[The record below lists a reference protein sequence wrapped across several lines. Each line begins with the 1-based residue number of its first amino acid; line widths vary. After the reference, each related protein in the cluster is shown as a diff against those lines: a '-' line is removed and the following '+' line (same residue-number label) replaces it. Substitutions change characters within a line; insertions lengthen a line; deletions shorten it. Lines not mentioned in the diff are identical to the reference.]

1 VTSIGVWIGS
11 AALVIAGL
19 AHLWLRRT
27 RTARGEAIQ
36 LVATRYLGA
45 KRFLAIVEVDGERLL
60 LGLAGEQVSLV
71 TRLRSAAE
79 PVQGAA

>member
-1 VTSIGVWIGS
+1 MTTIGVWIGS
-11 AALVIAGL
+11 AALVVAGL

-60 LGLAGEQVSLV
+60 LGLSGEQVSLV
-71 TRLRSAAE
+71 TRLRSGAE
-79 PVQGAA
+79 SAQGAA

>member
-1 VTSIGVWIGS
+1 MTPLAIWVGS

-19 AHLWLRRT
+19 AHLWMRRT
-27 RTARGEAIQ
+27 RAVRGEAIQ

-60 LGLAGEQVSLV
+60 LGLSNEQVSLV
-71 TRLRSAAE
+71 TRL
-79 PVQGAA
+79 PGAAATERA

>member
-1 VTSIGVWIGS
+1 MTSIVVWVGS

-71 TRLRSAAE
+71 TRLRSGAE
-79 PVQGAA
+79 PAQGAA

>member
-1 VTSIGVWIGS
+1 MTSIAVWIAS
-11 AALVIAGL
+11 AALVVAGA
-19 AHLWLRRT
+19 AHLWTRRV
-27 RTARGEAIQ
+27 RSARGSAIQ

-71 TRLRSAAE
+71 TRL
-79 PVQGAA
+79 PGAAGPERT